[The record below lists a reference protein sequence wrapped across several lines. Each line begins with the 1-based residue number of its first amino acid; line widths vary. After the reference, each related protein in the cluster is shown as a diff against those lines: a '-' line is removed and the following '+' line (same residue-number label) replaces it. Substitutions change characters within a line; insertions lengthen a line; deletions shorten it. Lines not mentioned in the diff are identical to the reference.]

1 VRITAPMR
9 ILFVTSTRIGDA
21 VLSSGLLRHLIQSH
35 PEARLTIAC
44 GPVAAPLFEAVPGL
58 ERLIVLQKKPFAGHW
73 LALLARSVGTFWDL
87 IVDLRGSLA
96 TMALLRRRRLAY
108 YTDRGPVHRLI
119 RLSQVL
125 GLDEPARPAL
135 WTAPRHEDEAREL
148 TAGGGPILAL
158 GPTANW
164 PCKEWPV
171 ANFIELARRLA
182 AEDGPLPGARIMVLG
197 APGERAAAKPLIDAF
212 PGGRVIE
219 AFAGVSLLTAYAC
232 LRHAD
237 LYVGNDS
244 GLMHMAAAAAIP
256 TLGLFGP
263 TQDLH
268 YAPFGPHCAVVRTP
282 ESYEELTARL
292 ASMEALRSL
301 MGGLTVDTVEAAA
314 RSLLARARAAA

>member
-1 VRITAPMR
+1 MRITAPMR

-21 VLSSGLLRHLIQSH
+21 VLSSGLLGHLVQTH

-58 ERLIVLQKKPFAGHW
+58 ERLIILEKQPFSGHW
-73 LALLARSVGTFWDL
+73 LALIGRTVGTFWDL
-87 IVDLRGSLA
+87 VVDLRGSAA
-96 TMALLRRRRLAY
+96 TMALARKRRFAY

-119 RLSQVL
+119 RLAAVL
-125 GLDEPARPAL
+125 GLKEPAMPEL
-135 WTAPRHEDEAREL
+135 WTRPSHEEAAQAL
-148 TAGGGPILAL
+148 TAGSGPILAL

-171 ANFIELARRLA
+171 TSFIDLARRLT
-182 AEDGPLPGARIMVLG
+182 AEDGPLPAARIMVLG
-197 APGERAAAKPLIDAF
+197 APGERGTAKPLLDAF
-212 PGGRVIE
+212 PPDRVIE
-219 AFAGVSLLTAYAC
+219 VFEGVSLLTAYAC
-232 LRHAD
+232 LKHAD

-244 GLMHMAAAAAIP
+244 GLMHMAAAAGAP

-282 ESYEELTARL
+282 ESYDELIARL
-292 ASMEALRSL
+292 PQMETLETL
-301 MGGLTVDTVEAAA
+301 MGGLTVEAVETAA
-314 RSLLARARAAA
+314 RDLLARRPKAA